1 MDVDG
6 IKLEEGTSIRFKN
19 ISPSQIEE
27 DKSQGKC
34 YNCGQKGHM
43 SRMCPTK
50 KKGNGGRFQKG
61 GSKGGWKGKGKPSSS
76 IHAMETEE
84 EPIEEDHGEGSSNGD
99 NIARIRAMIE
109 ALDEEDR
116 IEVLGKD
123 F

>member
-1 MDVDG
+1 MDVDA
-6 IKLEEGTSIRFKN
+6 INFEEEATIRFTKL
-19 ISPSQIEE
+19 SPAQLDEY
-27 DKSQGKC
+27 KKQGKC
-34 YNCGQKGHM
+34 FNCGQKGHM

-61 GSKGGWKGKGKPSSS
+61 GWKGKGKPSSS
-76 IHAMETEE
+76 IRSAETEE
-84 EPIEEDHGEGSSNGD
+84 EPIEEDRGEGSSTGD
-99 NIARIRAMIE
+99 NIARIRAMIS